1 MNDEFGLNRLSAQR
15 TFSTSKMRVKW
26 KDDQEVSIAFRLKER
41 FQPAGERMKMLKW
54 TDDVSIAFR
63 LKERFQQIARYG
75 DNGDAV
81 VMVSIAFRLK
91 KRFQLYHI

>member
-1 MNDEFGLNRLSAQR
+1 
-15 TFSTSKMRVKW
+15 
-26 KDDQEVSIAFRLKER
+26 
-41 FQPAGERMKMLKW
+41 MKMLKW